1 MTARTMP
8 LKQRDGSTQA
18 TAKPTWEECRAA
30 GLSVTEA
37 ARVRGV
43 SVQTASMAFKKF
55 GGALVDKRSERM
67 KALHADPEFAA
78 RHRERMKA
86 LNADPEFAARNR
98 ERMKALNA
106 DPARN
111 PLVLLTPSERAD
123 YDLLVR
129 KGGMRRNE
137 TFVAIGR
144 ADLVKP

>member
-67 KALHADPEFAA
+67 KALHADP
-78 RHRERMKA
+78 
-86 LNADPEFAARNR
+86 
-98 ERMKALNA
+98 
-106 DPARN
+106 ARN

-123 YDLLVR
+123 YDLLVS
-129 KGGMRRNE
+129 KGGMGRNE
-137 TFVAIGR
+137 AFVAIGR